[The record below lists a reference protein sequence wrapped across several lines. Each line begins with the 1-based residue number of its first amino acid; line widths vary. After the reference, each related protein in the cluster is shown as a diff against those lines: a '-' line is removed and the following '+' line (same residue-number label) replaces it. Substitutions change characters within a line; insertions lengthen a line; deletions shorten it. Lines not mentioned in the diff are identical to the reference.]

1 VSRDARIVVLGHVD
15 HGKSTL
21 IGRLLHDAGALPQ
34 ARIDEIVASSRRRGL
49 ATEWS
54 FALDALQDE
63 RDQAVTIDTTRVWFT
78 LGERRYVIID
88 APGHEEFLAN
98 AMTGASD
105 ADAAIL
111 VVDAERGVEDQTR
124 RHVYL
129 LSLLAVPHVIV
140 AVNKI
145 DALVGHGAVAARE
158 RFAAAGD
165 AARTALEAVGVA
177 AHAVVPVSAR
187 DGDNVAS
194 RSARTPWYAGPPL
207 TELLA
212 ATAPR
217 RESAESEPLRL
228 WVQDVYRRGDER
240 IAVGAVRSGRIS
252 VGDTVAISPSSKSAR
267 VAALRAWPHDAASAG
282 PGEAAG
288 VVFDAPVYVD
298 RGDLLSHAAGAPPV
312 VRSLH
317 VRACWFDRE
326 PPHVDETLRLRAGT
340 ADVSA
345 RIVAVLGATDP
356 RTLEAPE
363 HGVATPGMVYSLAL
377 QTTVPL
383 ALDQGERCAIA
394 RRGVPIAAA
403 HAVTLQ
409 PLGANLF
416 AVSHLVN
423 ATAREAR
430 NGHRGLVLW
439 LTGLPAAGKTTI
451 AMRVERELFQRGY
464 HVYALDGD
472 AMRTGLSNDL
482 DFSAEGR
489 RENIR
494 RVAEVAKLLADAGTI
509 TLISLVSPAAADRA
523 RAREIVGAA
532 FHEVYVAASLAT
544 CEARDPKHLY
554 KRARAGEIAG
564 FTGVGAP
571 YDVPAAPDL
580 ILNTERNDVDRTVA
594 DAVEYVVHA
603 ARIAADGAGQR
614 LVVTESNS

>member
-1 VSRDARIVVLGHVD
+1 MSRDARIVVLGHVD

-21 IGRLLHDAGALPQ
+21 IGRLLHDTGALPP
-34 ARIDEIVASSRRRGL
+34 ARIEEIVASSRRRGL

-63 RDQAVTIDTTRVWFT
+63 RDQAVTIDTTRVWFR
-78 LGERRYVIID
+78 LGGRRYVIID

-105 ADAAIL
+105 ADAAVL

-124 RHVYL
+124 RHIYL
-129 LSLLAVPHVIV
+129 LSLLDVAHVIV

-145 DALVGHGAVAARE
+145 DAVSEIRSGRGRE
-158 RFAAAGD
+158 RFAAVAG
-165 AARTALEAVGVA
+165 AARAALEAVGVS
-177 AHAVVPVSAR
+177 AHAIVPVSAR

-194 RSARTPWYAGPPL
+194 RSPRTPWYDGPPL

-212 ATAPR
+212 SAAPR
-217 RESAESEPLRL
+217 RESAAHEPLRIR
-228 WVQDVYRRGDER
+228 VQDVYRRGDER
-240 IAVGAVRSGRIS
+240 VAAGTVRSGRIRI
-252 VGDTVAISPSSKSAR
+252 GDELRISPSGKTAR
-267 VAALRAWPHDAASAG
+267 VAALRAWPRDAASAG
-282 PGEAAG
+282 PGEAVG

-298 RGDLLSHAAGAPPV
+298 RGDLLAHEASPPPV

-317 VRACWFDRE
+317 VRACWFDRD
-326 PPHVDETLRLRAGT
+326 PPHVGETLRLRAGT

-345 RIVAVLGATDP
+345 RVTDVLGATDP

-363 HGVATPGMVYSLAL
+363 HGAATRGMVYALAL
-377 QTTVPL
+377 QTTVPV
-383 ALDQGERCAIA
+383 ALDEDERCAIA
-394 RRGVPIAAA
+394 RRGVPVAAA
-403 HAVTLQ
+403 HALTLH

-423 ATAREAR
+423 ATARAAR
-430 NGHRGLVLW
+430 NGHAGLVLW

-464 HVYALDGD
+464 QVYALDGD

-489 RENIR
+489 SENIR

-523 RAREIVGAA
+523 RARGIVGAA
-532 FHEVYVAASLAT
+532 FHEVYVDASLAT
-544 CEARDPKHLY
+544 CEARDPKDLY
-554 KRARAGEIAG
+554 KRARAGEIPG
-564 FTGVGAP
+564 FTGIGAP

-580 ILNTERNDVDRTVA
+580 VLNTERNHVDRTVA
-594 DAVEYVVHA
+594 DAVEYAVRA
-603 ARIAADGAGQR
+603 ARLRAAPASVGG
-614 LVVTESNS
+614 SS

>member
-21 IGRLLHDAGALPQ
+21 IGRLLHDTGALPQ

-63 RDQAVTIDTTRVWFT
+63 RDQAVTIDTTRVWFK

-129 LSLLAVPHVIV
+129 LSLLAVAHVIV

-145 DALVGHGAVAARE
+145 DAVIESGAVTEGGSVAARE
-158 RFAAAGD
+158 RFEAVGD
-165 AARTALEAVGVA
+165 AARTALEAVGVSA
-177 AHAVVPVSAR
+177 RAIVPVSAR

-194 RSARTPWYAGPPL
+194 RSARTPWYGGPPL

-217 RESAESEPLRL
+217 RESAETEPLRL

-240 IAVGAVRSGRIS
+240 VAVGTVRGGRIR
-252 VGDTVAISPSSKSAR
+252 VGDTVLISPSGKSAR

-298 RGDLLSHAAGAPPV
+298 RGDLLSHEAGAPPV

-340 ADVSA
+340 ADVST
-345 RIVAVLGATDP
+345 RVVGVLGATDP
-356 RTLEAPE
+356 RTLQAPE

-383 ALDQGERCAIA
+383 ALDRDERCAIV
-394 RRGVPIAAA
+394 RRGIPIAAA

-423 ATAREAR
+423 ATARAAR

-509 TLISLVSPAAADRA
+509 TLISLVSPSAADRA
-523 RAREIVGAA
+523 RAREIVGEA

-554 KRARAGEIAG
+554 KRARAGEIPG

-580 ILNTERNDVDRTVA
+580 VLNTERNDVDRTVA
-594 DAVEYVVHA
+594 DAVEYVARA
-603 ARIAADGAGQR
+603 ARIGAAAVGG
-614 LVVTESNS
+614 SS